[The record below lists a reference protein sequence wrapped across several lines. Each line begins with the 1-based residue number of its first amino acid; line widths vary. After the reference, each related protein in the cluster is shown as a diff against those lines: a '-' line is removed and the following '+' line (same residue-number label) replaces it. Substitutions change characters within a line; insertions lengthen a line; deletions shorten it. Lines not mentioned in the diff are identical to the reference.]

1 MKKYRMVEVVGDGT
15 YGTVWKGI
23 FLETGEKVA
32 IKKLKNKIKT
42 WQECVELK
50 EVKALSKLK
59 VHHNV
64 IKLKEV
70 IRETNS
76 EVFFVFEYADTNL
89 YEYIESIK
97 KKGEKLSESKVKE
110 IIFQITNGLNY
121 IHSNGYFHRDM
132 KPENI
137 LVIKDG
143 SEVRVK
149 IADFGLAKEIPSF
162 YCNVPM
168 TDYVCTRWYRPP
180 ECILKSTNYSSAMDV
195 WAIGCIMAELMM
207 LNPLFPGTSEFDQ
220 LTRVVN
226 VIGTPKLNDWPE
238 GYKLIQKLG
247 MKFSGSSGVHLS
259 TLIPNLSHQGIN
271 FLYELLTWDPLLRPS
286 CTKILSHSYLD
297 EIRHKS
303 VSDFNGISHSN
314 HTQSS
319 SNLSV
324 LNPINTLNILNIP
337 ANKHNS
343 SENVTLGNH
352 PGNSYYKSAHT
363 NNDDY
368 LNNFNYK
375 SYRSNNNYI
384 PEITTLYPSNIYGN
398 SNPGNNFNAKSKLS
412 YLAEN
417 DMKFNKYKGNLITNN
432 SNYGAHVYD
441 THSSTSLGVKNDFYN
456 NKDNNNIFMYDVGV
470 TVGNSNS
477 STNNYKGIGD
487 FSTRKIN
494 YKSDLENQININSI
508 SNNHYSK
515 GNLFNYPQIY
525 I

>member
-1 MKKYRMVEVVGDGT
+1 MKKYRMVEIVGDGT

-23 FLETGEKVA
+23 YLETGEKVA

-59 VHHNV
+59 THNNV

-97 KKGEKLSESKVKE
+97 KKGEKLFESKVKE
-110 IIFQITNGLNY
+110 IIFQIANGLNY

-143 SEVRVK
+143 IDILIK

-162 YCNVPM
+162 YNNIPM

-180 ECILKSTNYSSAMDV
+180 ECILKSNNYSSAMDV
-195 WAIGCIMAELMM
+195 WAVGCIMAELMM
-207 LNPLFPGTSEFDQ
+207 LNPIFPGTSEFDQ

-226 VIGTPKLNDWPE
+226 IIGTPKFNDWPE
-238 GYKLIQKLG
+238 GFKLIQKLG
-247 MKFSGSSGVHLS
+247 MKFPSSTGLNFS
-259 TLIPNLSHQGIN
+259 NLIPNLSHQGIN
-271 FLYELLTWDPLLRPS
+271 FLCELLNWDPLLRPS
-286 CTKILSHSYLD
+286 CSKIISHSYF
-297 EIRHKS
+297 EEVRHKHFS
-303 VSDFNGISHSN
+303 EFNGISHPTHNQSN
-314 HTQSS
+314 
-319 SNLSV
+319 SNLS
-324 LNPINTLNILNIP
+324 LTNTINSNCNLNILNLQT
-337 ANKHNS
+337 NKYNS
-343 SENVTLGNH
+343 SENATLGINS
-352 PGNSYYKSAHT
+352 GNSYYKST
-363 NNDDY
+363 RSNNDEY

-375 SYRSNNNYI
+375 AYRSNNNYI
-384 PEITTLYPSNIYGN
+384 PEITTLYPSNLYGN
-398 SNPGNNFNAKSKLS
+398 SNFVNNNFNKSKLS
-412 YLAEN
+412 NLAEN
-417 DMKFNKYKGNLITNN
+417 DMKFNKFKGNLITNN
-432 SNYGAHVYD
+432 NYGSYVYD
-441 THSSTSLGVKNDFYN
+441 SYSSNSHGLKNDQLN
-456 NKDNNNIFMYDVGV
+456 NKDSNIFLFDVGV
-470 TVGNSNS
+470 TLGNSNL

-487 FSTRKIN
+487 VSSKKLN
-494 YKSDLENQININSI
+494 YKSDLENQINVINNSQ
-508 SNNHYSK
+508 YK
-515 GNLFNYPQIY
+515 ANLFNYPQIY